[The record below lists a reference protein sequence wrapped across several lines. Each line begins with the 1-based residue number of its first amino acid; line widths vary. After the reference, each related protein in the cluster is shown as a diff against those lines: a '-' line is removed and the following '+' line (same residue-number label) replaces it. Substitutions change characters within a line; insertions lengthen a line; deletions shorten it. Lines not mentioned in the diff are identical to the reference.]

1 MAACPSC
8 GAENRD
14 GARFCDVCGAA
25 LSMAP
30 PPLEVR
36 KTVTVVFCDVT
47 GSTALGERLD
57 PEALRRVMSRY
68 FAAMTEAIERHGGT
82 VEKFIGDAVMAVFGI
97 PTTHE
102 DDALRAV
109 RAAGD
114 MRDALGL
121 LNKELERDHGATLAC
136 RIGVNTGEVVA
147 GDASARQA
155 LVTGDAV
162 NVAARLEQ
170 NAPPGEILISVSTLR
185 LVRDAVVAEPVAPIE
200 MKGKAEQVAAHRL
213 VAVHAGAAGVAR
225 RLDSPLVGRE
235 RQLAQLRQAF
245 EEVVADRV
253 CHLFTILGAP
263 GVGKSRLVQE
273 ALVDL
278 EERANTLT
286 GRCLSYGEGIT
297 YWPLVEVVH
306 AAVGPLEPGMDLA
319 PAIAELLP
327 EESSSF
333 EVASRVAQLAGGAA
347 EVSIPAEEIGW
358 AVRRFLEGL
367 ARDRPLVIVLDD
379 LQWAEPSFLDL
390 VDHLSDW
397 SRDAP
402 ILLLCMARPELLDV
416 RPSWGGGKLHATT
429 AALEP
434 LSTEESARLVAN
446 LLGDGTLDPS
456 ASRRILGAAEGNPL
470 FVEETIAML
479 VDDGAIRRD
488 EDRWTAVGE
497 LADLTVPPTI
507 QALLAARLDR
517 LDEGARGVLGRAA
530 VVGEVFYPGAVREIS
545 QEWERPEVLGRI
557 QQLVR
562 RDLVRPDTSDI
573 PGEDAFRFHHGL
585 LRDAAYQMLPKETR
599 ADLHERFAEWLA
611 TRALPTDADE
621 FVGYHLERAYGYLT
635 ELGPEDARAR
645 RTGDRAAD
653 LLGAAAIKAR
663 DRADWAA
670 AEKLGSRAV
679 ALRGP
684 DDPRRPW
691 DLLELGHALM
701 EADRAA
707 AAAAPFGEA
716 LELASRMGD
725 ERAEAHASLG
735 QVNVS
740 WLLEPEGGSLAIG
753 ELVDK
758 LIPRFEGWGDERGL
772 AFAYFSRGQ
781 VHWNACRFAL
791 ARADASRALAHAE
804 AAGDATFV
812 RAAAITRVAAALLG
826 ASRVEELLADA
837 RDLEERASVHPML
850 RTVALIMRGTAAAM
864 TGGIEEARALR
875 IESFELGTELLGQP
889 PPGQLEGS
897 WRIETL
903 CGDHVEAEVQARH
916 GYERLADVGDVAH
929 RSTTAGHW
937 AVTCCHLGKWDDA
950 RRLSAECRETSAS
963 DDAVNQVL
971 WRGVEAKLLAREGS
985 FQEAERLALEGIEW
999 AEGTDMLIEQSD
1011 AYSDLAE
1018 VYRMAGRADDARA
1031 ALAEAMDRA
1040 SRKGATAV
1048 VDRLQHAL
1056 DDLP

>member
-1 MAACPSC
+1 MGACSSC

-47 GSTALGERLD
+47 GSTALGGRLD
-57 PEALRRVMSRY
+57 PEALRRVMSLY
-68 FAAMTEAIERHGGT
+68 FAAMTGAIERHGGT

-109 RAAGD
+109 RAAAD
-114 MRDALGL
+114 MRDALEL
-121 LNKELERDHGATLAC
+121 LNKELERDHGATLVC

-147 GDASARQA
+147 GDVSARQA

-170 NAPPGEILISVSTLR
+170 AATPGEVLISGSTLR
-185 LVRDAVVAEPVAPIE
+185 LVRDAAVAEPVEPLTL
-200 MKGKAEQVAAHRL
+200 KGKSGTVPAHRL
-213 VAVHAGAAGVAR
+213 VEVHAGAPGVAR
-225 RLDSPLVGRE
+225 RLDSPLVGRD

-245 EEVVADRV
+245 EEVVSDRV

-273 ALVDL
+273 AIGELGDTTAIL
-278 EERANTLT
+278 S

-297 YWPLVEVVH
+297 YWPLVEIVRD
-306 AAVGPLEPGMDLA
+306 AVGLQEPGADLGE
-319 PAIAELLP
+319 AIVRLLP
-327 EESSSF
+327 DDPSSVD
-333 EVASRVAQLAGGAA
+333 VASRVAQLAGEDAD
-347 EVSIPAEEIGW
+347 VSIPAEEIGW

-367 ARDRPLVIVLDD
+367 ARTRPVVVVLDD
-379 LQWAEPSFLDL
+379 LQWAEPRFLEL
-390 VDHLSDW
+390 VDQVSDW

-402 ILLLCMARPELLDV
+402 ILLICMARPDLLDS
-416 RPSWGGGKLHATT
+416 RPDWGGGKLHATT

-434 LSTEESARLVAN
+434 LSPDESERLVVN
-446 LLGDGTLDPS
+446 LLGDGTLDRGTS
-456 ASRRILGAAEGNPL
+456 KRILGAAEGNPL

-479 VDDGAIRRD
+479 VDDGVIRRD
-488 EDRWTAVGE
+488 EGRWAAVGE
-497 LADLTVPPTI
+497 LAEVTVPPTI

-517 LDEGARGVLGRAA
+517 LDEGARAVLGRAA

-545 QEWERPEVLGRI
+545 PERERPDVLGWI
-557 QQLVR
+557 QQLMR

-573 PGEDAFRFHHGL
+573 TGEDAFRFHHGL

-621 FVGYHLERAYGYLT
+621 FVGYHLETAHKYLT

-645 RTGDRAAD
+645 RIGDRAAE

-663 DRADWAA
+663 DRADWTA
-670 AEKLGSRAV
+670 AESLGRRAV
-679 ALRGP
+679 ALRGI
-684 DDPRRPW
+684 DDPHRTW
-691 DLLELGHALM
+691 DLLELGYTLM
-701 EADRAA
+701 DAERVADAA
-707 AAAAPFGEA
+707 VPFAEA
-716 LELASRMGD
+716 LEAARRTGD

-735 QVNVS
+735 HVS
-740 WLLEPEGGSLAIG
+740 TRWMLEPEGGSTVISKM
-753 ELVDK
+753 VDD
-758 LIPRFEGWGDERGL
+758 LIPRLELWKDDRGL
-772 AFAYFSRGQ
+772 AFAYFSKTQ

-791 ARADASRALAHAE
+791 GREEASKALAHAE
-804 AAGDATFV
+804 AAGDTSLV
-812 RAAAITRVAAALLG
+812 RVIAITRVAAAQLG
-826 ASRVEELLADA
+826 ASTAPELLADA
-837 RDLEERASVHPML
+837 LDLEARAATQPMI
-850 RTVALIMRGTAAAM
+850 RSVALITRADAAAM
-864 TGGIEEARALR
+864 TGHGEEAQALAG
-875 IESFELGTELLGQP
+875 ESFDLVTELLGEP
-889 PPGQLEGS
+889 PIGHYEVA
-897 WRIETL
+897 WDIATL
-903 CGDHVEAEVQARH
+903 CNDHIRAEEHIRLM
-916 GYERLADVGDVAH
+916 YERLDEVGDVAH
-929 RSTTAGHW
+929 RSTAAGHW
-937 AVTCCHLGKWDDA
+937 ATTCYHLERFEDA
-950 RRLSAECRETSAS
+950 RRLAAECRDTSAS
-963 DDAVNQVL
+963 DDVVNQVL
-971 WRGVEAKLLAREGS
+971 WRGVEAKLHAREGS
-985 FQEAERLALEGIEW
+985 FEDAERLARDGIQW
-999 AEGTDMLIEQSD
+999 AENTDMLLEQ
-1011 AYSDLAE
+1011 AEAHADLAE

-1031 ALAEAMDRA
+1031 ALEEAIDRA